1 MSDIAAI
8 TFDDRSYFLSTIK
21 IHAFAE
27 QIKIQ
32 EAKDD
37 YKDIEW
43 VVNSAGDINNYL
55 SLLVSK
61 KRDIDKS
68 LAIKSL
74 NKIYHHLSLPIWR
87 RR

>member
-1 MSDIAAI
+1 MSI
-8 TFDDRSYFLSTIK
+8 IK
-21 IHAFAE
+21 IHALAE

-55 SLLVSK
+55 SLLVSRHGDED
-61 KRDIDKS
+61 KRQHDYLDFQA
-68 LAIKSL
+68 LENPHIKR
-74 NKIYHHLSLPIWR
+74 KIFHF
-87 RR
+87 